1 MTMAS
6 NEVVLVT
13 GASSGIGDALA
24 RRAARDGRN
33 VAITARRTERLEET
47 AAEIRTSFGVDVHV
61 LTQDLS
67 DPGGAA
73 ALAAQVAERGLVVDW
88 LVNNAGFGTHGRFT
102 DMPLEREL
110 QEIRLNV
117 MALVDLTH
125 RFLPGMLERG
135 RGLVMNV
142 ASVGAYIPSPYMAT
156 YTATKAFVLAF
167 SEALAVET
175 KGTGVNVLC
184 VCPGFTR
191 TEFQNNVEEDVAT
204 RAPDF
209 AWMSAAEVADEAV
222 RNAQRSGVLVSG
234 LRNRVTTA
242 ILKVTPR
249 SVITSMAGAML
260 RPKAG

>member
-1 MTMAS
+1 MMGS

-13 GASSGIGDALA
+13 GASSGIGEALA

-33 VAITARRTERLEET
+33 VALTARRTDRLEET
-47 AAEIRTSFGVDVHV
+47 AAEIRTAFGVDTHV

-67 DPGGAA
+67 DPSGAA
-73 ALAAQVAERGLVVDW
+73 ALAAQIADRGLVVDW
-88 LVNNAGFGTHGRFT
+88 LVNNAGFGTHGRFA
-102 DMPLEREL
+102 DMPLGREL

-117 MALVDLTH
+117 MALVELTH
-125 RFLPGMLERG
+125 RFLPGMLERR
-135 RGLVMNV
+135 RGLVMNL

-175 KGTGVNVLC
+175 KNTGVSVLC

-191 TEFQNNVEEDVAT
+191 TEFQKNVEEGVAG

-209 AWMSAAEVADEAV
+209 AWMSASEVADEAV
-222 RNAQRSGVLVSG
+222 RNAHRSGVLVSG

-242 ILKVTPR
+242 MLKLTPR
-249 SVITSMAGAML
+249 SAIAAMAGAML
-260 RPKAG
+260 RPSQD